1 MSRYHPLR
9 VRLMSAMPSSAIPNL
24 HLKWR
29 AFREIIGHSKTD
41 SEIGE
46 GIFGSEGGPIRFSKL
61 LHGDAGC
68 PPEIAAAFVGQLNK
82 RIEGYCQARAIP
94 QSPDRLTGNDLNLP
108 LFAFTRRVIQAAQTV
123 QPEALDRA
131 HSALLDE
138 ICARPF
144 AQDAGP
150 QLVVERVAKTRSF
163 QPFKPSGGA
172 GPIIFDAGTDKG
184 ELAVID
190 VSKPPAAVYTFL
202 AYDPSPRRMWELEWG
217 ETVEWLPSPT
227 KPVPSKGRLL
237 LMPASTLKPK
247 SGRYIVTAA
256 LCWREDA
263 AIELDPKGEPTS
275 PRVLDERETSRFVVN
290 LRRLVEDK
298 RNKWA
303 GALSVTS
310 AEYFVK

>member
-1 MSRYHPLR
+1 MSRYHALR
-9 VRLMSAMPSSAIPNL
+9 IRLMSTMPSSAIPNL

-41 SEIGE
+41 AEIGE
-46 GIFGSEGGPIRFSKL
+46 DIFGSEGGAIRFSKL

-68 PPEIAAAFVGQLNK
+68 PPEIAAAFTDQLNK

-94 QSPDRLTGNDLNLP
+94 QSADKLTGSDLKLP
-108 LFAFTRRVIQAAQTV
+108 LFAFTRRVIEAAQTV

-131 HSALLDE
+131 HSALFNE
-138 ICARPF
+138 ICARPI

-150 QLVVERVAKTRSF
+150 QLVVERVMKTRSF

-172 GPIIFDAGTDKG
+172 GPVIFDAGKDKG

-202 AYDPSPRRMWELEWG
+202 AFDPSPKRMWDLEWG

-227 KPVPSKGRLL
+227 KPVPSGGRLL

-256 LCWREDA
+256 LSWREDA
-263 AIELDPKGEPTS
+263 TIELDPKGEPAS
-275 PRVLDERETSRFVVN
+275 PRVLDERETSRFIVN

-298 RNKWA
+298 RGKWA
-303 GALSVTS
+303 GALTVTS
-310 AEYFVK
+310 AEYFVR